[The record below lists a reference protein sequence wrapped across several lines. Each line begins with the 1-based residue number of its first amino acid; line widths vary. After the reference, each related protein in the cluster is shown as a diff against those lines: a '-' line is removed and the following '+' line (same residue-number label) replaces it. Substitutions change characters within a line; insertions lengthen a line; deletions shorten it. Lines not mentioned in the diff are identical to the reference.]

1 MDREEISQNDSPSRK
16 ERRPGSRIGT
26 SFTVT
31 ALLGSGGMG
40 NVYRAKQDIIG
51 REVAIKFLPAEIA
64 CDAVAIKRLQLEA
77 QALGQLSHPGIVTT
91 FDFGFTN
98 EAEPYLVLE
107 MVNGESLFAIL
118 QREKRMEMARAVPL
132 FIQVAEAMG
141 YAHSV
146 GIVHRDIKPHN
157 IMIGS
162 REEKE
167 FAKILDFGIVKM
179 TAESQHLT
187 RAGEIWGS
195 PFYMSPEQCS
205 GGVIDARTDIYCLGV
220 VMYRALLGE
229 VPHRGSN
236 FAETVARKLSVVPPP
251 FKAMAPDLDI
261 LPELEEIVMK
271 CIQKD
276 ANLRYSTMQELR
288 ADLLKLY
295 RGKLDSEATMTY
307 GSINTVAKAEEKK
320 LADTGSR
327 KNPFTS
333 NQENRNTG
341 KNKKIE
347 SGSGNRSKLI
357 PGVIAG
363 LALMFCGVIGVGY
376 YFYSQQELQPQD
388 LKDPPRAVE
397 TPTEPPRTSTVDPT
411 PEVQVNKPDTADN
424 KEADTAADLNK
435 ETRSSEKNPETKTPK
450 NKTPDNNAGADPVL
464 NTVAPPNKYA
474 PVINQDKPQIEQ
486 AKPVVKA
493 HAKTVRKSPAKPVIK
508 PDSLAASNVTAEKKS
523 SRRTRLKEIARQAIS
538 SPRQAVQEAES
549 VIRKFRRGNLEVDPN
564 RFYRDFR

>member
-1 MDREEISQNDSPSRK
+1 MDREDPSLDDKPSGK

-64 CDAVAIKRLQLEA
+64 ADEVAIKRLQLEA

-91 FDFGFTN
+91 FDFGFTS

-118 QREKRMEMARAVPL
+118 QREKRLEMGRAVPL

-157 IMIGS
+157 IMVGS
-162 REEKE
+162 RAEKE

-220 VMYRALLGE
+220 VMYRTLLGE
-229 VPHRGSN
+229 VPHKGSN
-236 FAETVARKLSVVPPP
+236 FAETVARKLNVVPPP
-251 FKAMAPDLDI
+251 FKAIAPDLDV
-261 LPELEEIVMK
+261 LPELEAIVMK
-271 CIQKD
+271 CLQKD
-276 ANLRYSTMQELR
+276 ATLRYSTMQELR

-307 GSINTVAKAEEKK
+307 DSVRAVGASGRNKK
-320 LADTGSR
+320 LNDKDVADTGSR

-333 NQENRNTG
+333 NLENRN
-341 KNKKIE
+341 KE
-347 SGSGNRSKLI
+347 SKGNSKLI

-363 LALMFCGVIGVGY
+363 LALVFCGLIGVGY
-376 YFYSQQELQPQD
+376 YIYSQQDLKPQD

-411 PEVQVNKPDTADN
+411 PELPVSKPEEPA
-424 KEADTAADLNK
+424 LNI
-435 ETRSSEKNPETKTPK
+435 
-450 NKTPDNNAGADPVL
+450 PVS
-464 NTVAPPNKYA
+464 NTVPYKPIIGTSKPAVEHSK
-474 PVINQDKPQIEQ
+474 PVAEQ
-486 AKPVVKA
+486 AKPVVA
-493 HAKTVRKSPAKPVIK
+493 APAKPRARTAVKPVIK
-508 PDSLAASNVTAEKKS
+508 PDSLAASNVTAEHKPNKKK
-523 SRRTRLKEIARQAIS
+523 RLKDFARQALN
-538 SPRQAVQEAES
+538 SPRQAVHEAEA
-549 VIRKFRRGNLEVDPN
+549 VVRKFRRGNLEVDPN